1 MPKAIGRPYAF
12 AHPPQQEPKTTMEC
26 PSCGVEMVD
35 LAGDDQTL
43 RKCGECGGLWLDI
56 ADLNRM
62 LLHRDLPGLET
73 LGGKMN
79 AEAMSGQCPECLV
92 DLVRV
97 EGGEK
102 SEPLG
107 YDTCEA
113 CGGVFLEEEF
123 KDAQDFAAAEK
134 IIIDFFKR
142 FSPRTNKKVAGG

>member
-1 MPKAIGRPYAF
+1 
-12 AHPPQQEPKTTMEC
+12 
-26 PSCGVEMVD
+26 MVD

>member
-1 MPKAIGRPYAF
+1 
-12 AHPPQQEPKTTMEC
+12 MEC

-62 LLHRDLPGLET
+62 LLHKGLPGLET
-73 LGGKMN
+73 LGGKVN
-79 AEAMSGQCPECLV
+79 AEAMSGQCPDCLV

-102 SEPLG
+102 SDPVS

-123 KDAQDFAAAEK
+123 KDAENFAAAQD
-134 IIIDFFKR
+134 IIVEFFTR
-142 FSPRTNKKVAGG
+142 FSPKVKKKAAGG

>member
-1 MPKAIGRPYAF
+1 
-12 AHPPQQEPKTTMEC
+12 MEC

-62 LLHRDLPGLET
+62 LLHKNLPGLET
-73 LGGKMN
+73 LGGKVN
-79 AEAMSGQCPECLV
+79 PDAMSGQCPDCLV

-102 SEPLG
+102 QAPLG

-123 KDAQDFAAAEK
+123 KDAADFEAAQA
-134 IIIDFFKR
+134 IIVDFFKR
-142 FSPRTNKKVAGG
+142 FSPRKKHAGG